1 MKKFNAILLKLLR
14 ESNGLTQAD
23 VCKGA
28 RINQALWSKWE
39 RGLAVPT
46 ERMVDEIAK
55 IFRYPR
61 EYFLQ
66 PILDIPTGLIYHR
79 KRTALHADHRAK
91 IEARARLMAFD
102 AVKLCQECDV
112 ASVIINRNGRT
123 AKEAAREMRTLWSVG
138 HGPIQNLIELLES
151 NGIVIIAFDFETD
164 LVDGFF
170 LPIKG
175 ERECICI
182 ALNTNESF
190 APDRQRF
197 TLAHE
202 LGHAV
207 LHRSEFVADPK
218 TAEREANAFASEFLL
233 PEDDVKK
240 DLHVKLTFE
249 NLRTLKIK
257 WHVSMAAIARRA
269 NDLGVVNDREYRTTC
284 YFLASSGYRR
294 HEPDFGLGREAAT
307 LLRRMVSV
315 LYERGENPDDLLM
328 LSEPRLARRYGM
340 AGNTVTTAIG
350 EEGKDEAI

>member
-1 MKKFNAILLKLLR
+1 MSKFNAILLKLLR
-14 ESNGLTQAD
+14 ESNGLTQAE
-23 VCKGA
+23 VCKTS

-46 ERMVDEIAK
+46 ERMIDELVK
-55 IFRYPR
+55 IFKYPR

-66 PILDIPTGLIYHR
+66 PIVDIPTGLVYHR
-79 KRTALHADHRAK
+79 KRTSLRADHRAK

-112 ASVIINRNGRT
+112 ASNIISREGRT
-123 AKEAAREMRTLWSVG
+123 AKEAARGMRAIWSVT
-138 HGPIQNLIELLES
+138 HGPIQNLVELLER

-164 LVDGFF
+164 LIDGFY

-233 PEDDVKK
+233 PEDDVKN

-249 NLRTLKIK
+249 NLRKLKIK

-284 YFLASSGYRR
+284 YFLASSGYRK
-294 HEPDFGLGREAAT
+294 HEPDFGLGQESPG
-307 LLRRMVSV
+307 LLREM
-315 LYERGENPDDLLM
+315 LFKMMERGENPNDLLM
-328 LSEPRLARRYGM
+328 LSEPRLFRRYGIKATGGRQRM
-340 AGNTVTTAIG
+340 P
-350 EEGKDEAI
+350 